1 MTTLRDPRGSR
12 RFSGAEGIR
21 TSSNLSSNLAD
32 REGNLG
38 YSTLSAGG
46 QYVFPEVDR
55 SAGRSRTADTSRRDA
70 RNLQLQQQQR
80 SGTKKKETDDEDSG
94 WRRWTNA
101 ASKFIEPAVKAGAD
115 IYGFNKQTAASEYAA
130 ELQAQATQN
139 ALDVEKWKLSQSIP
153 YQRWMAG
160 EAEKEAKARSGP
172 SRAMA
177 AAAFPLG
184 AEHFFGEGADMEWDK
199 WAPADLPPEM
209 TSTDPVNIDE
219 EIAASRGANATYQDP
234 YQAALANQRR
244 LNSNPRPGDSRSG
257 FQWRGILDAA
267 QTVGTLAGLGG

>member
-1 MTTLRDPRGSR
+1 MRGSR

-70 RNLQLQQQQR
+70 RNLQLQQQQK

-101 ASKFIEPAVKAGAD
+101 ASQFVGPAVKAGAD
-115 IYGFNKQTAASEYAA
+115 IYGSKKATEASKYSAQ
-130 ELQAQATQN
+130 LQAEAAQN
-139 ALDVEKWKLSQSIP
+139 AIELEKWQLSQSIP

-172 SRAMA
+172 ARAMS